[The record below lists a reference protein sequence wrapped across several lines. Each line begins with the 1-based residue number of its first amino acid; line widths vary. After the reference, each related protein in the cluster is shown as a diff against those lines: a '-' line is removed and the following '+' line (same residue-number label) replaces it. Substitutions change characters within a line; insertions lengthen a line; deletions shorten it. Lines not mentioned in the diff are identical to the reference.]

1 MGDKD
6 REIRVGE
13 NRLYLG
19 EDNILY
25 ETLVGEQ
32 DEKTVLAIHEASK
45 RLRNRNKFEGKVN
58 ILADINR
65 TGKASPGA
73 RKAGQ
78 EVLKD
83 EGIGKVALFGVHPV
97 ARVLA
102 AFILGIIRKKEVRF
116 FKAKEEALAWL
127 KE

>member
-1 MGDKD
+1 MEEKE
-6 REIRVGE
+6 REIWVGE

-127 KE
+127 RK